1 MTLPGLHL
9 DDWRATKDTLH
20 LYSQILGKIR
30 LATTTPCNH
39 WWNAALYVDVR
50 GLTTRRLH
58 HRDTTFEITI
68 DFIDDTLIVRT
79 GDGRTKSFGI
89 GSGMPVADFDAR
101 IHATLSELGV
111 DVNIKEEPFGVPT
124 TTPFP
129 HDVEHASWDR
139 DAIARFARILDWSD
153 SVFEEF
159 SGWFNGKTSPV
170 HLFWHSFDLAV
181 TRFSGRPRAPID
193 ADPSRKRPTPTKSSH
208 SDTGPATTTSATPL
222 TTPTPPQNPTAY
234 ASSRYPGAPGPSPAP
249 ARAGDPPL
257 RDGAHR
263 PPPQN
268 HTARLLPKRLR
279 SRRPSRRLGHQ
290 QLRIDLVPHPEPTT
304 RAACQRRR

>member
-30 LATTTPCNH
+30 LATTTPRNH

-68 DFIDDTLIVRT
+68 DFVDHTLIAR
-79 GDGRTKSFGI
+79 DGRTKSFDI

-101 IHATLSELGV
+101 IHAALSELGV

-139 DAIARFARILDWSD
+139 EAIARFARIIRTLEQR
-153 SVFEEF
+153 VRQ
-159 SGWFNGKTSPV
+159 GKHIRRPLEQMIVDRGV
-170 HLFWHSFDLAV
+170 H
-181 TRFSGRPRAPID
+181 
-193 ADPSRKRPTPTKSSH
+193 
-208 SDTGPATTTSATPL
+208 
-222 TTPTPPQNPTAY
+222 
-234 ASSRYPGAPGPSPAP
+234 
-249 ARAGDPPL
+249 
-257 RDGAHR
+257 HR
-263 PPPQN
+263 PPHRRSGRLVRDRAN
-268 HTARLLPKRLR
+268 RVHVTARQA
-279 SRRPSRRLGHQ
+279 RRDEQG
-290 QLRIDLVPHPEPTT
+290 
-304 RAACQRRR
+304 